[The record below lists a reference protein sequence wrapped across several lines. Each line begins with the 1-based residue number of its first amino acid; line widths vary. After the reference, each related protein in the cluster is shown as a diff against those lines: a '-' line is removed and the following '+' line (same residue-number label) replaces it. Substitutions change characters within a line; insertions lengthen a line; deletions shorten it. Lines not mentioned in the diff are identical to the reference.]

1 MDTDQGATKVCT
13 KCGQE
18 QSVSEFHFKNKAKGV
33 LRSRCLTCERD
44 DNRARMQARYVPHPR
59 PKLDERTCTRCKRTF
74 PVENFPLKSIA
85 TGQRRSLCRECR
97 NAESAAWKQKHTEHR
112 QQTDA
117 AYREQHRDELAE
129 RQRRWREEHPDEY
142 REIHSRWKAGN
153 KSAVNA
159 ATHRRR
165 SKIKGNGGDGW
176 TAQQWEALKAE
187 FDYTC
192 LMCGRQ
198 EPAIQLHADHIVPVQ
213 VGGTN
218 KIDNI
223 QPLCKS
229 CNSRKHTHIL
239 DLRVLWRMTHPK
251 GEPT

>member
-1 MDTDQGATKVCT
+1 MDANQEPTKICT

-18 QSVSEFHFKNKAKGV
+18 KSTSEFRIKDKRTGR
-33 LRSRCLTCERD
+33 LRTHCIECERD
-44 DNRARMQARYVPHPR
+44 AARAAFHARYVPHPR
-59 PKLDERTCTRCKRTF
+59 PKPTERTCTSCGRTLPIEDF
-74 PVENFPLKSIA
+74 PIKSTK
-85 TGQRRSLCRECR
+85 TGERRFVCRECKNTSAAEYR
-97 NAESAAWKQKHTEHR
+97 ATHLEQRRESAR
-112 QQTDA
+112 SYYQQH
-117 AYREQHRDELAE
+117 QDEIRE
-129 RQRRWREEHPDEY
+129 RQRRWREEHPEEY
-142 REIHSRWKAGN
+142 RAIHSRWKASN

-176 TAQQWEALKAE
+176 TAQQWDALKAE

-198 EPAIQLHADHIVPVQ
+198 EPAIQLHADHVVPVQ

-218 KIDNI
+218 AIENI

-229 CNSRKHTHIL
+229 CNSRKHTQVL
-239 DLRVLWRMTHPK
+239 DLRILWRMTHPK